1 MIGRAALRG
10 GRGTALA
17 IVALAAVL
25 AAAAMLGAGLSSSW
39 SLLRFD
45 FLWERAGFQIAESP
59 LQVEASD
66 PVWRVLLAGLANTLV
81 AALAAAALALP
92 IGIVL
97 AVARGA
103 PIRPIAWPATTL
115 VEAVRN
121 TPVLLQLFLWYAVLT
136 QTLPGP
142 RQAIEIPP
150 GILICNRGL
159 FLPWP
164 TASGIEWPRLGG
176 FNITGGLSL
185 SPELTVLVGGLAL
198 FHGCYLA
205 EVFRAGIRAVPLGQ
219 WNAAR
224 ALAYGPWLTFRRIVL
239 PQALGFATPSIAVQI
254 LALLK
259 NTSLAVAIGFPDFVG
274 TLATVVHRNGRALEG
289 LLITA
294 IVFLSVNV
302 ILGLVV
308 ERIAPKAAGR
318 LSVEPRAAAEPR
330 RWTVAE
336 IAISL
341 LVAALLAR
349 WVWAALRWGIVD
361 AVWSGPPG
369 ACAGAAGACWAV
381 VAEKARLLLVGLY
394 PVGETWR
401 PVLAALL
408 VPAMLPILWLGR
420 GRPAVVFGA
429 AAIGLLAPLWLLGG
443 GFGLPAVRSDLW
455 GGLSLTVFLSAM
467 VAGTAS
473 LAALGLAVA
482 RMSASPGLAW
492 PARIVIEVFR
502 AVPLVTILLAADL
515 LLPQLSPA
523 ASDVPKLFRAFV
535 AVAILATVN
544 LAEVLRGAIRSVPAG
559 QWAAARALGLS
570 GPAAFLGVILP
581 QAIRIATPAAVNV
594 YVGAIKDTSLV
605 VIVGIFDLTG
615 AAKAAVADPSWMR
628 YATEIY
634 LVLAATY
641 FSLCYPIARFARRLE
656 RQADS
661 ASPARKRSMSA
672 ASL

>member
-1 MIGRAALRG
+1 MIGRAALA
-10 GRGTALA
+10 GRRRTVLA
-17 IVALAAVL
+17 ILALAAL
-25 AAAAMLGAGLSSSW
+25 FAAAATLGPRLSSSW

-45 FLWERAGFQIAESP
+45 FLWDRAGFQIAESP
-59 LQVEASD
+59 LHVEAGD
-66 PVWRVLLAGLANTLV
+66 PVWRVLFAGLANTLV
-81 AALAAAALALP
+81 AALSAAALALP

-97 AVARGA
+97 ALARGA
-103 PIRPIAWPATTL
+103 PVRPIAWPATAL

-142 RQAIEIPP
+142 RQAIGIPP

-164 TASGIEWPRLGG
+164 GPEGIEWPRLGG

-224 ALAYGPWLTFRRIVL
+224 ALAYGPWLTIRRIVL

-274 TLATVVHRNGRALEG
+274 TLATVVHRSGRALEG

-302 ILGLVV
+302 ILGFVV

-318 LSVEPRAAAEPR
+318 LSVESRAAAEPR
-330 RWTVAE
+330 RWTVVE

-349 WVWAALRWGIVD
+349 WIWGVLRWSVLD
-361 AVWSGPPG
+361 AVWAGPPG
-369 ACAGAAGACWAV
+369 ACADAAGACWAV

-394 PVGETWR
+394 PMGETWR
-401 PVLAALL
+401 PAVAALL
-408 VPAMLPILWLGR
+408 VPAMLPVLWLGR
-420 GRPAVVFGA
+420 GRPAVVFCA

-482 RMSASPGLAW
+482 RMSASPGLA
-492 PARIVIEVFR
+492 
-502 AVPLVTILLAADL
+502 
-515 LLPQLSPA
+515 
-523 ASDVPKLFRAFV
+523 
-535 AVAILATVN
+535 
-544 LAEVLRGAIRSVPAG
+544 
-559 QWAAARALGLS
+559 
-570 GPAAFLGVILP
+570 
-581 QAIRIATPAAVNV
+581 
-594 YVGAIKDTSLV
+594 
-605 VIVGIFDLTG
+605 
-615 AAKAAVADPSWMR
+615 
-628 YATEIY
+628 
-634 LVLAATY
+634 
-641 FSLCYPIARFARRLE
+641 
-656 RQADS
+656 
-661 ASPARKRSMSA
+661 
-672 ASL
+672 